1 MDSQLLVELTEE
13 IKELHKSMKNI
24 FEIAFAVSPL
34 MTLSTFG
41 WAWRSTNSSYLLRVS
56 DLSFPSSHLLNK
68 DG

>member
-24 FEIAFAVSPL
+24 FEIVFAVSPL
-34 MTLSTFG
+34 MMLSTFG
-41 WAWRSTNSSYLLRVS
+41 WGWRSTNSSYLLRVC
-56 DLSFPSSHLLNK
+56 DLYFLSSHLFNK